1 MCIYN
6 DCKIVIDLNKLVK
19 ARPCGVDLADE
30 HVDNIANDLRR
41 RMTFD
46 SLFGQVDHAIWD
58 YAEEC
63 NIDLSDVYMQY
74 TTVESWT
81 CEDGIVKNGSQQIDS
96 GFGIRSISVE
106 KTGFSYGNN
115 FHFDDFVWILR
126 CSTTKSSRF
135 KLNMWTNN
143 HFRKV

>member
-30 HVDNIANDLRR
+30 HVDNIANDLRK

-46 SLFGQVDHAIWD
+46 SLFGQVDTAIWE

-63 NIDLSDVYMQY
+63 REFGFTITKYGDIQPEPGREAELNLLEKAAKERKKYFEENFDLVDL
-74 TTVESWT
+74 EGHGWT
-81 CEDGIVKNGSQQIDS
+81 IQVP
-96 GFGIRSISVE
+96 R
-106 KTGFSYGNN
+106 
-115 FHFDDFVWILR
+115 
-126 CSTTKSSRF
+126 
-135 KLNMWTNN
+135 
-143 HFRKV
+143 RKK

>member
-46 SLFGQVDHAIWD
+46 TLFSQVDSAIWE

-63 NIDLSDVYMQY
+63 NIDLADSEECREFGFTIPKYGDIQPEPGREAELNLLEKAAKERKKYFEENFDLVDL
-74 TTVESWT
+74 VSPSWT
-81 CEDGIVKNGSQQIDS
+81 IQVPRPK
-96 GFGIRSISVE
+96 
-106 KTGFSYGNN
+106 K
-115 FHFDDFVWILR
+115 
-126 CSTTKSSRF
+126 K
-135 KLNMWTNN
+135 
-143 HFRKV
+143 

>member
-46 SLFGQVDHAIWD
+46 TLFEQVDRAIWD

-63 NIDLSDVYMQY
+63 NIDLADSEECGEFGFTIPQY
-74 TTVESWT
+74 GDTQPKPGREAELNRREKEAKERKKYFEENFDLVDLVSPSWT
-81 CEDGIVKNGSQQIDS
+81 IQVP
-96 GFGIRSISVE
+96 R
-106 KTGFSYGNN
+106 
-115 FHFDDFVWILR
+115 
-126 CSTTKSSRF
+126 
-135 KLNMWTNN
+135 
-143 HFRKV
+143 RKEE